1 MDRIVEC
8 VPNFSE
14 GRNSEIIAALVASV
28 NEGTSGA
35 AVLGVHMDANHN
47 RSVITF
53 AGQPEGVEAAALRV
67 VERASELIDLR
78 NHTGVHPRLGA
89 TDVVPFVPIA
99 GVTMKECV
107 AIAHRVGERVAKD
120 LSIPVYF
127 YEHAALL
134 PERHHLE
141 HVRRGGF
148 EQLAR
153 EIGVAPESMPDVG
166 PSFLHW
172 SAGACIIGARHF
184 LIAFNVNLQSS
195 DLASARRIAKAVRAR
210 DGGLPYVKALGV
222 ELATRGIVQVSMN
235 LIDYKVTSMLDAFV
249 AVEREAALYGIEIE
263 GSEIVGLVPQD
274 ALPIDAERLLKI
286 ENFSTDLILENRLRS
301 AFNI

>member
-1 MDRIVEC
+1 MNRIVEC

-28 NEGTSGA
+28 NEGLGA
-35 AVLGVHMDANHN
+35 AVLGVHTDANHH

-53 AGQPEGVEAAALRV
+53 AGRPEGVEAAALRV
-67 VERASELIDLR
+67 IKRASELIDLR
-78 NHTGVHPRLGA
+78 KHDGVHPRLGA

-99 GVTMKECV
+99 GVTMKDCV

-120 LSIPVYF
+120 FGIPVYF
-127 YEHAALL
+127 YEHAALS
-134 PERHHLE
+134 PERRHLE
-141 HVRRGGF
+141 HVRGGGF

-166 PSFLHW
+166 PGFLHP
-172 SAGACIIGARHF
+172 SAGACIIGARAF

-195 DLASARRIAKAVRAR
+195 DLTFARRIAKAVRAR
-210 DGGLPYVKALGV
+210 DGGLPFVKALGV

-235 LIDYKVTSMLDAFV
+235 LIDYRVTSLLDAFV
-249 AVEREAALYGIEIE
+249 AVEREARMLGLEIE
-263 GSEIVGLVPQD
+263 GSEIVGLVPGD
-274 ALPIDAERLLKI
+274 ALPDDAERLLKL
-286 ENFSTDLILENRLRS
+286 ENFSPNLILENRLRE
-301 AFNI
+301 AFM